1 MSISKK
7 MFTDMREQEMEFFDD
22 DYRQQEFE
30 SRERRVSS
38 KTLELRELFNEFGE
52 IFSSSFKKEKENEI
66 KNI

>member
-1 MSISKK
+1 
-7 MFTDMREQEMEFFDD
+7 MFTDMREQEMEFLDD

-38 KTLELRELFNEFGE
+38 KTLELTELFNSFGE
-52 IFSSSFKKEKENEI
+52 IFSASFKKEKENEI